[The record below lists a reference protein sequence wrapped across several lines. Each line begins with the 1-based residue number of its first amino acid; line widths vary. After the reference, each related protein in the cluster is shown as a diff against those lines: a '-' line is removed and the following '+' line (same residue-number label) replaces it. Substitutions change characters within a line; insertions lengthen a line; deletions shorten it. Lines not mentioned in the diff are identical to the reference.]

1 MKYTL
6 GLDIG
11 TTSVGWALVNDVPV
25 EGEEN
30 VIAGVRIFPE
40 GVEREKGLEKP
51 SNQDRREKRGMR
63 RQHERKARRKRK
75 LGSTLLRAGLLPNT
89 REEMEKI
96 LSCSPYVLRKRGLDE
111 DLTLHEFGRALLH
124 LGQRRGFKSNRK
136 IEQKK
141 DDGPVYED
149 ITSIQKGMNETGA
162 RTLGEYIAGLE
173 GESRVRG
180 KHTSRDLYLQEFEAL
195 WNRQSQAHPEILTP
209 QLKQRVYD
217 SIFFQRPLKPS
228 DDKIGYCELEKGE
241 RRCPRASWYAQEF
254 RLLKEVN
261 DLLIMDPRGN
271 TRPLDEQQRMDLLR
285 ELHQKLNRGKELTID
300 KVRKILGLLDEE
312 HLNFEQGKRSSLL
325 GNAAESGLHKVFGE
339 RFLKQRDFFISTV
352 FEALIDDEEDE
363 FKDKALGEWGLTED
377 EIGELYKVLN
387 FCPKGHMRLSKKAIL
402 KMLPFLQDG
411 YSEYEARGKA
421 GYHEVTGDSMVMDFL
436 PPPEVINHQMTNPI
450 VKKALFEVRKVVN
463 AIIREYGKPSK
474 ILVELARETKG
485 SAAERN
491 ELLSENRKRE
501 AERERIRHWLM
512 DQGVS
517 QPSGTDIL
525 KYQLAEECKWKCPYT
540 GREIGFK
547 QLFGSSPEVQI
558 EHILPY
564 SRSLDDSQA
573 NKTLCFVD
581 ENIHKGDRTPYEAY
595 GGDESTWEALLE
607 RIQHLPYRK
616 RKKFTQKEIDLD
628 KCVERQLNDTR
639 YINRQVR
646 SYLSV
651 LGIPVNVTRGQ
662 VTAELRWRWGL
673 NTILNPDGDAKSR
686 DDHRHHA
693 VDAVVIAL
701 TTPKHLKNLARKY
714 EYKNEHREFPSPW
727 EGFRRDVRN
736 AVEKINVSYRPTRKI
751 AGGLHEETNYGPTE
765 KPGQFVYRKPLESLT
780 PAMVEKIRDPR
791 IRELVRERLQECG
804 GNTKRA
810 FAKDNPLFMPN
821 KEGLA
826 IPIKKV
832 RLLTEAT
839 GMVPMHD
846 ESGKPYRYVSP
857 GSNHH
862 ISIFEYE
869 VKGKKKREFAI
880 RTVFETA
887 RIAMENG
894 RRRQQG
900 QPPEPIIQKNLPHR
914 PEAKFILS
922 LSKNDMVLLSIEGG
936 PEELCRLQKFSGT
949 PQPDGS
955 WKTPDLCF
963 RLHTASTIEDLGT
976 QRRIRSLD
984 PEKVQIRKVMVDP
997 LGRILPAND

>member
-1 MKYTL
+1 MGYTL

-11 TTSVGWALVNDVPV
+11 TTSIGWALVNDVPV
-25 EGEEN
+25 EGDTN

-40 GVEREKGLEKP
+40 GVEREKAGTEKP
-51 SNQDRREKRGMR
+51 KNQDRREKRGMR

-75 LGSTLLRAGLLPNT
+75 LGAVLQRAGLLPT
-89 REEMEKI
+89 THEEMDRVLI
-96 LSCSPYVLRKRGLDE
+96 SSPYILRKRGLDE
-111 DLTLHEFGRALLH
+111 NLTLHEFGRALLH

-136 IEQKK
+136 SESKE
-141 DDGPVYED
+141 DGVVYEG
-149 ITSIQKGMNETGA
+149 ISKIKEGIATTGA
-162 RTLGEYIAGLE
+162 RTLGEYLAGLD
-173 GESRVRG
+173 GEDRIRG
-180 KHTSRDLYLQEFEAL
+180 NYTSRDLYLQEFNLL
-195 WNRQSQAHPEILTP
+195 WERQSQIYPQVLTSSLR
-209 QLKQRVYD
+209 QKVFD
-217 SIFFQRPLKPS
+217 SIFYQRPLKPS

-261 DLLIMDPRGN
+261 DFQILDGRGN
-271 TRPLDEQQRMDLLR
+271 TRTLDPQQRASLLK
-285 ELHQKLNRGKELTID
+285 ELHQKLTKGKELTID
-300 KVRKILGLLDEE
+300 KVRKVLGLLDEE

-325 GNAAESGLHKVFGE
+325 GNAVGSGLLKIFGD
-339 RFLKQRDFFISTV
+339 RFLKQREFFIDTV
-352 FEALIDDEEDE
+352 FEALIDDEEDD
-363 FKDKALGEWGLTED
+363 FRDKALGEWGLTED
-377 EIGELYKVLN
+377 EINELYKVLN
-387 FCPKGHMRLSKKAIL
+387 VCPKGYLRLSKKAIQ
-402 KMLPFLQDG
+402 KMLPFLEQGMGEWD
-411 YSEYEARGKA
+411 ARGKA
-421 GYHEVTGDSMVMDFL
+421 GYHETNGDGVVMNLL
-436 PPPEVINHQMTNPI
+436 PAPEATNHQMTNPI
-450 VKKALFEVRKVVN
+450 VRKALFEVRKVVN

-491 ELLSENRKRE
+491 ELLSENKKRE
-501 AERERIRHWLM
+501 AERERIRQLLIN
-512 DQGVS
+512 QGVP

-525 KYQLAEECKWKCPYT
+525 KHQLAEECKWKCPYT

-547 QLFGSSPEVQI
+547 QLFGSTPEVQI

-581 ENIHKGDRTPYEAY
+581 ENIRKGDRTPYEAY
-595 GGDESTWEALLE
+595 GEEGSNWERLLE
-607 RIQHLPYRK
+607 HIQHLPSRK

-651 LGIPVNVTRGQ
+651 LGVDVNVTRGQ

-673 NTILNPDGDAKSR
+673 NSILNPNGDNKNR

-693 VDAVVIAL
+693 VDAAVIAL

-714 EYKNEHREFPSPW
+714 EYKNERREFPPPW
-727 EGFRRDVRN
+727 EGFRADT
-736 AVEKINVSYRPTRKI
+736 AKAMDAINISYRPTRKI
-751 AGGLHEETNYGPTE
+751 AGGLHEETNYGATE
-765 KPGQFVYRKPLESLT
+765 KAGQFVYRKPLDSLT

-791 IRELVRERLQECG
+791 IRELVRERLKECD

-839 GMVPMHD
+839 GMVPMRD

-869 VKGKKKREFAI
+869 IKGKKKREFAI

-894 RRRQQG
+894 KRCKLG
-900 QPPEPIIQKNLPHR
+900 KPPEPLIQRSLSHH
-914 PEAKFILS
+914 PEARFLMS
-922 LSKNDMVLLSIEGG
+922 LSKNDMVLLSVEGG

-949 PQPDGS
+949 PQPDSS
-955 WKTPDLCF
+955 WKKPDLCF
-963 RLHTASTIEDLGT
+963 RVHTASRIDDPNTM
-976 QRRIRSLD
+976 RRIQSLD
-984 PEKVQIRKVMVDP
+984 PEKVQIRKVTVDP
-997 LGRILPAND
+997 LGRIQPCND